1 MHKDLYRVFY
11 FVDCFNKEELNK
23 LNKKISIIYRNYKK
37 KIDISEIEKIA
48 IFCKK
53 NKIKFYL
60 SNHPNLAFKMR
71 LDGVYLPS
79 FNLSLNVKK
88 YKNFKNFEIL
98 GSGHNIREF
107 QKKQAQGVKYLFLS
121 PLFKT
126 KKSNNYLDI
135 HKFNNLRKLINVKVI
150 ALGGINQNNYKKMRL
165 INCFGMASISY
176 IKISP
181 KINDLLKIENG
192 FKNRI

>member
-1 MHKDLYRVFY
+1 MY
-11 FVDCFNKEELNK
+11 FHQQ
-23 LNKKISIIYRNYKK
+23 SIVGNMPL
-37 KIDISEIEKIA
+37 
-48 IFCKK
+48 
-53 NKIKFYL
+53 L
-60 SNHPNLAFKMR
+60 STKSNSNTNLT
-71 LDGVYLPS
+71 
-79 FNLSLNVKK
+79 SL
-88 YKNFKNFEIL
+88 
-98 GSGHNIREF
+98 
-107 QKKQAQGVKYLFLS
+107 LS

-176 IKISP
+176 IKMSP
-181 KINDLLKIENG
+181 KIDDLLKIENG

>member
-88 YKNFKNFEIL
+88 YKNFKKFEIL
-98 GSGHNIREF
+98 GSAHNIKEF
-107 QKKQAQGVKYLFLS
+107 QKKKPKVLSIFFYLL
-121 PLFKT
+121 
-126 KKSNNYLDI
+126 YL
-135 HKFNNLRKLINVKVI
+135 KQRKITTI
-150 ALGGINQNNYKKMRL
+150 
-165 INCFGMASISY
+165 
-176 IKISP
+176 
-181 KINDLLKIENG
+181 
-192 FKNRI
+192 